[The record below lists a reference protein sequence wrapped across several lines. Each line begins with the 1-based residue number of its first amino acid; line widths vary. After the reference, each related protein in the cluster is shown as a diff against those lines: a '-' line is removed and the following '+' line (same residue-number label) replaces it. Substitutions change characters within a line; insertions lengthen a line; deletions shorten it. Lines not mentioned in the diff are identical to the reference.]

1 MELTAES
8 RDAISGA
15 ARPPQNSSILRQ
27 QSLGGRSYPAR
38 HHFISQKHFRFAGE
52 MLRRFLCQI
61 ILADPVEQWLATAN
75 LIEL

>member
-1 MELTAES
+1 M
-8 RDAISGA
+8 GA
-15 ARPPQNSSILRQ
+15 AKSSFASSHGLTVCWSDEATRYSLHVAMVGAPPS
-27 QSLGGRSYPAR
+27 
-38 HHFISQKHFRFAGE
+38 FISQKHFRFAGE